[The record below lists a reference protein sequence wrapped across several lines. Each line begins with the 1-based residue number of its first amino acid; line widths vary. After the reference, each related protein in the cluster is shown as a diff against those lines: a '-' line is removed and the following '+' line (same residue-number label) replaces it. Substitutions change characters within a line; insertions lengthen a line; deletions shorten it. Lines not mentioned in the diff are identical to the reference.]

1 MQMKNMIDFVIPCH
15 PKDFPSLK
23 MASEG
28 IKNIS
33 CANRVFVVS
42 IENPKL
48 DGVIHI
54 SEERYDKYINKEKIA
69 KNFSTYAP
77 HLLYRTKWVYQQFLK
92 LYAFEVIPE
101 LTDSYVL
108 VDSDIIFLRDVQFDI
123 EKFYYCKAE
132 EYHKPYLKP
141 IKKLL
146 GVEETIGFSTICHHM
161 IFNKEKMAEMH
172 SFIKDKF
179 NSDSLFDTILS
190 ILDYTESSCIS
201 EWDLYSNYMI
211 LNYPE
216 MCQHRQL
223 KWTESFIGESR
234 NINNGIHFIP
244 DNSHLEEFKDNFDFA
259 SCHAYRRG
267 IE

>member
-1 MQMKNMIDFVIPCH
+1 MIDFVIPCH

-23 MASEG
+23 IAAAG

-42 IENPKL
+42 IKDPKL

-54 SEERYDKYINKEKIA
+54 PEERYFKYISKEKIA
-69 KNFSTYAP
+69 EKFSTYAP
-77 HLLYRTKWVYQQFLK
+77 HLLVRTKWVYQQFLK
-92 LYAFEVIPE
+92 LYALEVIPE

-108 VDSDIIFLRDVQFDI
+108 VDSDTIFLRDVQFDS

-132 EYHKPYLKP
+132 EYHKPYLEP
-141 IKKLL
+141 IKKLF

-172 SFIKDKF
+172 SFIKKKF
-179 NSDSLFDTILS
+179 DSDSLFETILS
-190 ILDYTESSCIS
+190 ILDYTEASCIS

-216 MCQHRQL
+216 MCEQRQL
-223 KWTESFIGESR
+223 SWDDISFIP
-234 NINNGIHFIP
+234 IK
-244 DNSHLEEFKDNFDFA
+244 SHLDEFKEYFDFV